1 MRKEYDY
8 DYTIHPDNSPKK
20 FEEVCRRLK
29 DKGFGDG
36 RHVVDVDGSTYQEY
50 QTKNGEVIV
59 LDDYDIGAVYVLA
72 DFNLSET
79 LGSLIWKTHGKG
91 A

>member
-36 RHVVDVDGSTYQEY
+36 RLVVDVDGSTYQEY
-50 QTKNGEVIV
+50 QTKTARSLCLMIMT
-59 LDDYDIGAVYVLA
+59 
-72 DFNLSET
+72 SERFMFWPT
-79 LGSLIWKTHGKG
+79 LIFLKRSGL
-91 A
+91 